1 MELGGAV
8 SSLELLLFVVEEAE
22 ARSGM
27 AVRGLARRRRQGLPA
42 VSKAKQGSSNMA
54 AAAATAGSCGRGRR
68 RLWAAGRVHDQG
80 RRRHE
85 ALVLGDDVG
94 CCCCSW
100 VLVGEELGPAG
111 ASGAMVTGTCGSSLF
126 QRGKAERERLAE
138 AGGAGEEGK
147 AVGTALI
154 CWVRRRRGWPNGG
167 GDAGLWESTCSGE
180 DRGGLRGWG

>member
-42 VSKAKQGSSNMA
+42 ASKAKQGSSNMA
-54 AAAATAGSCGRGRR
+54 AAAAAAGSCGRGRR
-68 RLWAAGRVHDQG
+68 RLRAAGRVHDQG

-138 AGGAGEEGK
+138 AGGAGEEEEKQQGD
-147 AVGTALI
+147 AHLLGAPATWLAE
-154 CWVRRRRGWPNGG
+154 RRRG
-167 GDAGLWESTCSGE
+167 SS
-180 DRGGLRGWG
+180 GLRGTGGEAQPRLW